1 MRQHICVP
9 HGLRAAAALCLTAF
23 AIYASGNPSTPVGR
37 WRTVDDHTG
46 KPRSI
51 VSIYEQNGKLFGKVE
66 SSLDPARAGRRCDRC
81 KDDRK
86 DKPVVGMVIIRN
98 LVKNGDEYSGGDI
111 LDPDNGTV
119 YRCKIWLIEGGNKL
133 AVRGYVGISLFGRSQ
148 TWMREP

>member
-1 MRQHICVP
+1 MSRYISNA

-23 AIYASGNPSTPVGR
+23 VIHASDLGPTPVGR
-37 WRTVDDHTG
+37 WKTVDDHTG

-51 VSIYEQNGKLFGKVE
+51 VSIYQQNGKLFGKVE

-98 LVKNGDEYSGGDI
+98 LVKDGDEYNGGDI
-111 LDPDNGTV
+111 LDPDNGTI
-119 YRCKIWLIEGGNKL
+119 YRCKIWLTDGGNKL
-133 AVRGYVGISLFGRSQ
+133 SVRGYVGISLFGRSQ
-148 TWMREP
+148 TWIREP